1 MLEKAKLIIC
11 TIVKAA
17 TLCAAPEM
25 QSSNGRQPFHTS
37 ALDRFRNCDQTSQ
50 CSRVNLYDQIRFGP
64 CEAIHNMEFICKTN
78 VQSANVN
85 ESKHPV
91 HGGHQPRGDNCG
103 RVSNPHPIEG
113 F

>member
-50 CSRVNLYDQIRFGP
+50 CSRVNLYVKFASDLVKQFTTWNLFVRQMRKVQTSTSQNTQSTA
-64 CEAIHNMEFICKTN
+64 AINHAGITA
-78 VQSANVN
+78 VV
-85 ESKHPV
+85 
-91 HGGHQPRGDNCG
+91 
-103 RVSNPHPIEG
+103 
-113 F
+113 